1 MGADKFCLRW
11 NDFDTNISSSL
22 RELRDDKVLFDV
34 MLVSGREQVPAHK
47 VILSASSPLFRDIL
61 TRNPHHH
68 PLLYL
73 GGVSADN
80 LKYVIDFIY
89 NGEVNVAQDD
99 LNSFLLAAEELQ
111 VKGLTQKDSSNNS
124 NSNDKQSKSKAG
136 QSTIAPQQQQHKNI
150 TNHSSP
156 QQQQHHNRNSNNI
169 VEVFANTQSVKREIS
184 EVQEVAATYDD
195 RADASDSVEVY
206 DEAGDFTEHYQ
217 DHDDQQ
223 LEYQQEDYY
232 GTSNASQS
240 KLIC

>member
-22 RELRDDKVLFDV
+22 RELREDKVLFDV
-34 MLVSGREQVPAHK
+34 MLVSGRDQVPAHK

-111 VKGLTQKDSSNNS
+111 VKGLTQKDSSNTS
-124 NSNDKQSKSKAG
+124 NSNVKQSKSKAG
-136 QSTIAPQQQQHKNI
+136 HSTIVPQQQHHKNV
-150 TNHSSP
+150 
-156 QQQQHHNRNSNNI
+156 QQQHHNRNSNNI

-217 DHDDQQ
+217 DDQH

>member
-22 RELRDDKVLFDV
+22 RELREDKVLFDV
-34 MLVSGREQVPAHK
+34 MLVSGRDQVPAHK

-111 VKGLTQKDSSNNS
+111 VKGLTQKDSSNTS

-136 QSTIAPQQQQHKNI
+136 HSTIAPQQQHKNI
-150 TNHSSP
+150 TKYSSP

-169 VEVFANTQSVKREIS
+169 VEVEANIQSVKREIS
-184 EVQEVAATYDD
+184 EVHEVAATYDD

-217 DHDDQQ
+217 DDQQ

-232 GTSNASQS
+232 VSSNASQS

>member
-22 RELRDDKVLFDV
+22 RELREDKVLFDV
-34 MLVSGREQVPAHK
+34 MLVSGRDQVPAHK

-73 GGVSADN
+73 GGVSAAN

-111 VKGLTQKDSSNNS
+111 VKGLTQKDSSNT
-124 NSNDKQSKSKAG
+124 SNDKQSRNKVSH
-136 QSTIAPQQQQHKNI
+136 STTTPQQQQQKNI
-150 TNHSSP
+150 TKYSSP
-156 QQQQHHNRNSNNI
+156 QQHYNRNNI
-169 VEVFANTQSVKREIS
+169 VEVEATTQSVKREIS
-184 EVQEVAATYDD
+184 EVHEVAATYDN

-206 DEAGDFTEHYQ
+206 DEAGDYTEQY
-217 DHDDQQ
+217 HDDQQ
-223 LEYQQEDYY
+223 LEYQQEDYF
-232 GTSNASQS
+232 GSSNASQS